1 MTIDR
6 RSLLTAGALA
16 AAAPAVA
23 QAGAQAGAP
32 GDPLGVRGDFPIL
45 QNGRTFLN
53 GAYVMPIP
61 RQVVTAIAGFAE
73 AKASRPVL
81 VPELLGNAEKA
92 RRAFAGL
99 INASPDEVG
108 ILFSTAE
115 GENVIAN
122 GLDLKPGENVVIDQ
136 LHYDSEFVIYQEIAK
151 QRGIELRIVKHR
163 GGRAE
168 PKDFEP
174 LIDKKTRLVS
184 VAWISHQNGFRH
196 DLKALADLAHSKGA
210 YLYADVI
217 QGVGAIPLDVK
228 ATGVDFV
235 CAGSYKWMLA
245 GFGVAPLYVRAELL
259 DRLRL
264 DRFGEFQVKKTLADG
279 TFELDRTARKF
290 DYSSRAF
297 GECLGLAAGI
307 AYVQNVGVARIEA
320 HTVPMGLRLQ
330 EGLAAQGHKLFTPM
344 GNRSAIVTFYAGKPM
359 GDLRKAFE
367 AAKIDVKVANGQVRI
382 APALFNTMDD
392 IEHCLEATKTMV

>member
-16 AAAPAVA
+16 AAAPAV
-23 QAGAQAGAP
+23 AQAGAP

>member
-16 AAAPAVA
+16 AAVPAVA

-136 LHYDSEFVIYQEIAK
+136 LHYDSEFVIYQEIVR

-163 GGRAE
+163 GGRAD

-174 LIDKKTRLVS
+174 FIDKKTRLVS

-210 YLYADVI
+210 YLYADII

-228 ATGVDFV
+228 AVGVDFV

-264 DRFGEFQVKKTLADG
+264 DRFGEFQVKKTLPDG

>member
-6 RSLLTAGALA
+6 RSLLTAGALV
-16 AAAPAVA
+16 AAAPAV
-23 QAGAQAGAP
+23 AQAGAP

-136 LHYDSEFVIYQEIAK
+136 LHYDSEFVIYQEIAR

-163 GGRAE
+163 GGRAD

-174 LIDKKTRLVS
+174 FIDRKTRLVS

-210 YLYADVI
+210 YLYADII

-228 ATGVDFV
+228 AVGVDFV

-245 GFGVAPLYVRAELL
+245 GFGVAPLYVKAELL

>member
-16 AAAPAVA
+16 AAAPAV
-23 QAGAQAGAP
+23 AQAGAP

-136 LHYDSEFVIYQEIAK
+136 LHYDSEFVIYQEIAR

-174 LIDKKTRLVS
+174 FIDRKTRLVS

-264 DRFGEFQVKKTLADG
+264 DRFGEFQVKKTLPDG

>member
-16 AAAPAVA
+16 AAAPAV
-23 QAGAQAGAP
+23 AQAGAP

-136 LHYDSEFVIYQEIAK
+136 LHYDSEFVIYQEIAR

-163 GGRAE
+163 GGRAD

-174 LIDKKTRLVS
+174 FIDRKTRLVS

-264 DRFGEFQVKKTLADG
+264 DRFGEFQVKKTLPDG